1 MADSVWNAEE
11 LAGDG
16 RFKVPDRFPVM
27 TTGGW
32 QLFLKRLQLRSQP
45 KPGGEKK
52 QNEFSTQLFS

>member
-1 MADSVWNAEE
+1 
-11 LAGDG
+11 
-16 RFKVPDRFPVM
+16 M